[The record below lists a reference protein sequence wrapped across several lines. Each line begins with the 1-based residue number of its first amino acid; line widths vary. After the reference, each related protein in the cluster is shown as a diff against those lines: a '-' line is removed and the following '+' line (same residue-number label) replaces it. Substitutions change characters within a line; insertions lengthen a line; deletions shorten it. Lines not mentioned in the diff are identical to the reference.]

1 MDWTKLFFSA
11 DGRIGRQAYWI
22 GWLVLIGVNTL
33 LFWVPFLSLV
43 TIYCWICICSKRFHD
58 MGRSGWL
65 SAIPVSLSIVVP
77 IGAVIAIAGAAIA
90 SSLSG
95 ATEGTIVAAVLSAVA
110 GSALLLILLE
120 RATQTQL
127 DREAQARIT
136 AIAETAERT
145 WRRNGIEA
153 AVTILDGELAVPGPL
168 IIHLAARD
176 GSLLLGNLARW
187 PASVCFWPAATVVC
201 M

>member
-1 MDWTKLFFSA
+1 MLTTAAGPCDLASLAKSGAAMDWTKLFFSA

-110 GSALLLILLE
+110 GSALLL
-120 RATQTQL
+120 
-127 DREAQARIT
+127 
-136 AIAETAERT
+136 
-145 WRRNGIEA
+145 
-153 AVTILDGELAVPGPL
+153 
-168 IIHLAARD
+168 LAALVV
-176 GSLLLGNLARW
+176 GVGFLIWQGVALGEPGENRYG
-187 PASVCFWPAATVVC
+187 PAPTPAL
-201 M
+201 